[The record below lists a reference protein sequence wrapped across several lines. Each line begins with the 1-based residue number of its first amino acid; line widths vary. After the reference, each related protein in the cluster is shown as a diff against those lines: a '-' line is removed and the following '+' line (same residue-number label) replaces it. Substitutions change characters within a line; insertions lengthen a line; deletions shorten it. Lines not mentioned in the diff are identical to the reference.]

1 MSGRFMCMLGAVDLP
16 PEPQFVSIGATE
28 VFVAREHPPIWT
40 TYCANAELI
49 DEQSATD
56 DDSALLVAGVR
67 HADKEWP
74 GLVLALAYAP
84 SRGGFPPGPS
94 T

>member
-1 MSGRFMCMLGAVDLP
+1 MCMLGAVDLP

-28 VFVAREHPPIWT
+28 VLLLASTRRSGPRTAPT
-40 TYCANAELI
+40 LLI

-56 DDSALLVAGVR
+56 DDSALFVAGVR
-67 HADKEWP
+67 HADKDGP